1 MCKCFGGVLFHF
13 HLLTT
18 RILWVYWMTMTVI
31 QPYFGLLLGERLCHG
46 CEKVFLKHQ
55 EVSYGY
61 VAVHGVKRV

>member
-1 MCKCFGGVLFHF
+1 
-13 HLLTT
+13 
-18 RILWVYWMTMTVI
+18 MTVI
-31 QPYFGLLLGERLCHG
+31 QLYFGLLLGERLCHG